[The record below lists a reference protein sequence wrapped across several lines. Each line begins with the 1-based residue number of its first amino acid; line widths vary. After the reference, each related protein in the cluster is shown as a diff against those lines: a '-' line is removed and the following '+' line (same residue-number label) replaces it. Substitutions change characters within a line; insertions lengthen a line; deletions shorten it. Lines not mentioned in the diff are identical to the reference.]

1 MLGNVEEV
9 TVSKSNQTSSMFPT
23 VPEIQYA
30 GPDSVDSMS
39 YRYYN
44 SSEVIMGKTMEVRVS
59 TMAMLSLTLFNP
71 SSAGMVSFFGLQLA
85 HVQGKGRGSFWFS
98 HDVASL

>member
-1 MLGNVEEV
+1 
-9 TVSKSNQTSSMFPT
+9 MFFT

-59 TMAMLSLTLFNP
+59 TMAMLT
-71 SSAGMVSFFGLQLA
+71 
-85 HVQGKGRGSFWFS
+85 K
-98 HDVASL
+98 